1 MNFVELKLARFKN
14 RKEDTKLVA
23 IIPDFMLEDKYLNF
37 HYGFIKEEHE
47 EKLKSLI
54 QAQRNTN
61 GNIAIFT
68 KDKEILFTNEE
79 LEEVGFG

>member
-1 MNFVELKLARFKN
+1 MNFVELRLERLKN
-14 RKEDTKLVA
+14 GTEDTKLVA

-37 HYGFIKEEHE
+37 HYGFIKEDEA
-47 EKLKSLI
+47 KLKSLI
-54 QAQRNTN
+54 QTQRNTN
-61 GNIAIFT
+61 GNVAIFT